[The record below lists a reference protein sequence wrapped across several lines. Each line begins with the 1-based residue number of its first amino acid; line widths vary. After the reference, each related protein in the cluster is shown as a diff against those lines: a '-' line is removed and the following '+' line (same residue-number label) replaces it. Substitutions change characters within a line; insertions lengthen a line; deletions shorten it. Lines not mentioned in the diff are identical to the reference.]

1 MKGQVTKDTV
11 VEVPANTMW
20 DVYGCLELGR
30 LVDLLLPDVIGRIE
44 ILEGDGSVG
53 TLVKVT
59 FPPGTPGAG
68 YMKERFTKID
78 DVKRL
83 KETELVEGGYI
94 DVGFDACRIRMEI
107 IEKDDK
113 SSVVRTTIEYEI
125 DDKLADLS
133 SQITTKPLEIMA
145 KTIGKY
151 LSEKKA

>member
-30 LVDLLLPDVIGRIE
+30 LVDQLLPDVIGRIE

-59 FPPGTPGAG
+59 FPPGTPGTG
-68 YMKERFTKID
+68 YMKERFAKID
-78 DVKRL
+78 DEKRIR
-83 KETELVEGGYI
+83 ETEIVEGGYKDI
-94 DVGFDACRIRMEI
+94 GFDACLARMEI

-125 DDKLADLS
+125 DDKLADLAF
-133 SQITTKPLEIMA
+133 QITTKPLEIMA
-145 KTIGKY
+145 ETIGKY
-151 LSEKKA
+151 LSEKKP